1 MNDNF
6 FKELR
11 IEHISNPKLKHS
23 YISIKP
29 NYNPNAAQ
37 VAKIV
42 LKTPKVS
49 QDFIHELLL
58 QREQWMRKQILK
70 FQKTKPKEINL
81 EDEVLLFG
89 EIYSL
94 DSQEAKPL
102 REKLAKIPINAV
114 LKIENSYNLFYLELS
129 QEYLPKRVEYFAQ
142 IMRLEYRGVVFKK
155 FKSKWGSCDS
165 KKIIT
170 LNTQLMKVQKEL
182 IDYVIVH
189 ELAHLVHMNH
199 SKAFHAHVEK
209 YLPFSQKLRSALK
222 NTHL

>member
-1 MNDNF
+1 MNEIF

-11 IEHISNPKLKHS
+11 IEYIFNPKLKHS
-23 YISIKP
+23 YINIKP
-29 NYNPNAAQ
+29 NYEPNATQ
-37 VAKIV
+37 VAKVI
-42 LKTPKVS
+42 LKTPKIS
-49 QDFIHELLL
+49 QNFIHELLL
-58 QREQWMRKQILK
+58 EREYWIRKQILK

-94 DSQEAKPL
+94 DSQEARLL
-102 REKLAKIPINAV
+102 RKKLINIPINATI
-114 LKIENSYNLFYLELS
+114 KIQKSYDLFYFERS
-129 QEYLPKRVEYFAQ
+129 QEYLPKRVEYFSQ
-142 IMRLEYRGVVFKK
+142 IMGLEYRALVFKK

-199 SKAFHAHVEK
+199 SKAFHAYVEK
-209 YLPFSQKLRSALK
+209 YLPFSQRLRNTLK
-222 NTHL
+222 NTHF